1 MPRPPIRIAR
11 RQDAQR
17 PADLVFAETARIIR
31 TRTSVAVL
39 SLGVAVPLAL
49 GVGQAIYRKVS
60 SSAPDLTGI
69 ATAGIDIFAFV
80 AALAAAIGVGR
91 DYQTGAIGFR
101 MLLVPRRG
109 RLLAASALGYSG
121 VAAALALLAM
131 LMVGV
136 FAAVSGG
143 TPAPF
148 SFDSLAGVVRSIA
161 TVVLASC
168 FGAGLGY
175 AVRSATVAAIVIITV
190 FWLAPITLLIAG
202 LSGVQGA
209 TAVANITVGI
219 LVGQAISTTP
229 EPGDNLGPWGALLL
243 LAIWSCGV
251 LLLAA
256 LRLKGK

>member
-1 MPRPPIRIAR
+1 MS
-11 RQDAQR
+11 
-17 PADLVFAETARIIR
+17 AETARIIR
-31 TRTSVAVL
+31 TRTSVVVL
-39 SLGVAVPLAL
+39 LLGTAVPLAL

-60 SSAPDLTGI
+60 SPAPDLAGI
-69 ATAGIDIFAFV
+69 ATAGVDIFAFV

-121 VAAALALLAM
+121 VAAGLALLAM
-131 LMVGV
+131 LVVGV
-136 FAAVSGG
+136 FATVFGG
-143 TPAPF
+143 TAAAF
-148 SFDSLAGVVRSIA
+148 SADSVAAVVRSLA
-161 TVVLASC
+161 AVALASC

-190 FWLAPITLLIAG
+190 FWLAPITLFIAG
-202 LSGVQGA
+202 LSGVPGA
-209 TAVANITVGI
+209 ASVANITVGM
-219 LVGQAISTTP
+219 LVGQAISATP
-229 EPGDNLGPWGALLL
+229 EPGGNLGPWGALLL
-243 LAIWSCGV
+243 LAIWSSGV

>member
-1 MPRPPIRIAR
+1 MPRPPIRIAHHHHT
-11 RQDAQR
+11 QR
-17 PADLVFAETARIIR
+17 PAELVSAETARIIR
-31 TRTSVAVL
+31 TRTSVVVL
-39 SLGVAVPLAL
+39 LLGAAVPLAL

-60 SSAPDLTGI
+60 SPAQDLTGI
-69 ATAGIDIFAFV
+69 ATAGVDIFAFV

-121 VAAALALLAM
+121 FAAALALLAM
-131 LMVGV
+131 LMGGV
-136 FAAVSGG
+136 FAAVLGG

-148 SFDSLAGVVRSIA
+148 SVDSVAAVVRSIA
-161 TVVLASC
+161 AVVLASC

-202 LSGVQGA
+202 LSGVPGA
-209 TAVANITVGI
+209 TAVANITIGI
-219 LVGQAISTTP
+219 LVGQAISATP

-243 LAIWSCGV
+243 LTIWSSGV

>member
-1 MPRPPIRIAR
+1 MPRPPIRIAYR
-11 RQDAQR
+11 HDTQR
-17 PADLVFAETARIIR
+17 PADLVYAEMARIIR
-31 TRTSVAVL
+31 TRASLVVL
-39 SLGVAVPLAL
+39 ILGAAVPLVL

-60 SSAPDLTGI
+60 SPASDPTGF
-69 ATAGIDIFAFV
+69 ATAGVDIFAFV

-91 DYQTGAIGFR
+91 DYQTGAIAFR
-101 MLLVPRRG
+101 MLLVPRHG

-131 LMVGV
+131 FVGGV
-136 FAAVSGG
+136 FAAVLGG
-143 TPAPF
+143 TLAPF
-148 SFDSLAGVVRSIA
+148 SVDSVAAVVRSIA
-161 TVVLASC
+161 AVVLASC

-175 AVRSATVAAIVIITV
+175 AVRSATIAAIVIITV

-202 LSGVQGA
+202 LSGVAGA
-209 TAVANITVGI
+209 AAIANITIGI
-219 LVGQAISTTP
+219 LVGQAISGTP

-243 LAIWSCGV
+243 LTIWSAGV